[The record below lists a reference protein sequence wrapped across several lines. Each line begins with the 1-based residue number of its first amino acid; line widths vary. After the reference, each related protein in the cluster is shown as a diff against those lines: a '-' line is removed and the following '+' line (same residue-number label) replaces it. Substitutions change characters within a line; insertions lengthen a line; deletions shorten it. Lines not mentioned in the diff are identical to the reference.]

1 MSLAPVFLAVD
12 VLSARR
18 IVSDSIHS
26 TLWCSFNQG
35 TSGPRS
41 VVASTEIAFAA
52 PRSGHK

>member
-1 MSLAPVFLAVD
+1 MSLAPVFLVVD
-12 VLSARR
+12 IRSARR
-18 IVSDSIHS
+18 IVSDLIHS

-41 VVASTEIAFAA
+41 VVASTEVLFAA